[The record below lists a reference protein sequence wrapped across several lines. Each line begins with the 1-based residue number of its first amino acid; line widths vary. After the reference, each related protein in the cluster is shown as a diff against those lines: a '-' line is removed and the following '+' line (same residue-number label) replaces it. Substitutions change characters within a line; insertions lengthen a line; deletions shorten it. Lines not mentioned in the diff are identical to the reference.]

1 MERGFDYKEAQ
12 REDFGRGNIFY
23 NMIVVVTKPYILSN
37 SSNCTLKK
45 W

>member
-12 REDFGRGNIFY
+12 MEDFGTQNIFY
-23 NMIVVVTKPYILSN
+23 NMIVVVILSN